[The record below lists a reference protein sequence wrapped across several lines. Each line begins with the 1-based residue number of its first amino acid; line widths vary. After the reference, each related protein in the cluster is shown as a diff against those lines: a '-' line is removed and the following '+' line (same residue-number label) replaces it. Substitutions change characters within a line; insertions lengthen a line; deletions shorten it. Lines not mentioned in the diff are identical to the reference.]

1 MYFEDFQIGQ
11 KWESKGRTVTEAD
24 VVLFTGITGA
34 LNPLFLNEEYGKK
47 TRFGS
52 RILPGLLTASF
63 AVGLAYQL
71 PSDPF
76 GEGFVALTKVEIE
89 AKKAVKIGDTLYALV
104 EVKDKKERQKDGKI
118 YLDIITLNQNREEV
132 MTLKMEILCNKKEV
146 NKENK

>member
-11 KWESKGRTVTEAD
+11 KWETKGRTVTEAD
-24 VVLFTGITGA
+24 VVLFTGLTGA
-34 LNPLFLNEEYGKK
+34 LNPLFLDEEYGKK

-71 PSDPF
+71 STDPF

-89 AKKAVKIGDTLYALV
+89 AKKAVKIGDTLKVIV
-104 EVKDKKERQKDGKI
+104 EVADKKERQKDGRI
-118 YLDIITLNQNREEV
+118 YLNLTTLNQNKEEV
-132 MTLKMEILCNKKEV
+132 MKLKMEILCNKKED
-146 NKENK
+146 